1 MKSCSLEV
9 YMPDLVDGTL
19 GGSSL
24 HKHLGHSHHSLGHRE
39 HHLSKKLLILFSFPG
54 KCVWCNWITLHD
66 LLHLFDLFIG
76 LLYYITQARFFFVGP
91 PDVPLFLFCL
101 DFWVASL
108 RSWCRTGA
116 KMEGKSLF
124 KARPA
129 WDATGEVVIGQDDT
143 SHGFGGANVRTKWRH
158 NKDKPTL
165 WWIYLG
171 HRRICWKSRP
181 CGPQRRSL
189 ENWNPGWEC
198 PQAWL
203 MRNSQSPG

>member
-1 MKSCSLEV
+1 
-9 YMPDLVDGTL
+9 MPDLVDGTP
-19 GGSSL
+19 GAAPCISIWVTHIIVWDIVTIICQKNSWSSSL
-24 HKHLGHSHHSLGHRE
+24 FLESVSDVIELRCMISCICLICSLDCSITSHRRG
-39 HHLSKKLLILFSFPG
+39 
-54 KCVWCNWITLHD
+54 
-66 LLHLFDLFIG
+66 
-76 LLYYITQARFFFVGP
+76 FFFVGP

-101 DFWVASL
+101 DVWVASL

-189 ENWNPGWEC
+189 ENWNPGWEY